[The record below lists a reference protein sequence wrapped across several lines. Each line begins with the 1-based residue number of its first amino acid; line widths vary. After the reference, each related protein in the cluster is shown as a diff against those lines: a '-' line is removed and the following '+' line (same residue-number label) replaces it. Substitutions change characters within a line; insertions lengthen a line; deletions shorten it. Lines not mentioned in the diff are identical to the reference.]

1 MKDCTKF
8 PSFTDD
14 PAVVVDL
21 IQKPMDLQAGDA
33 NNANDATEAD
43 ATDGHDHVR
52 QPAAVTDLRISVN

>member
-1 MKDCTKF
+1 M
-8 PSFTDD
+8 
-14 PAVVVDL
+14 DL
-21 IQKPMDLQAGDA
+21 IQKPMDLPAGDA